1 MGGEVMS
8 VTLRDCVDLL
18 TGTAEACGYPLS
30 EAAAKIMASDL
41 AGHDFESLRKACAK
55 CRRELKHRLTLS
67 DILER
72 LQANDGRYTAE
83 EAWAKLPKD
92 ESFGALITNEMEQA
106 AEGVWGLLEMK
117 DKFSAARAFK
127 EAYERIVKNNRELGV
142 TPQWRV
148 SMGALGDNAQAI
160 AEGLKR
166 GVLSIEHLLRIMPPD
181 DVNFGIQ
188 LSGIQTALPPP
199 PTEKSKKLALEAKQQ
214 ILKQIASMQMG
225 GDS

>member
-1 MGGEVMS
+1 MS
-8 VTLRDCVDLL
+8 ATLRDCIELL

-41 AGHDFESLRKACAK
+41 AEHDFESLRKACAK

-72 LQANDGRYTAE
+72 LQANDVRYTAE

-106 AEGVWGLLEMK
+106 AEGVWGLLELK

-127 EAYERIVKNNRELGV
+127 EAYERIVKENRELGV
-142 TPQWRV
+142 KPKWRV

-166 GVLSIEHLLRIMPPD
+166 GVLQLDHLRINYPPD
-181 DVNFGIQ
+181 DVEFAIQ
-188 LSGIQTALPPP
+188 LSGIQLALPPP
-199 PTEKSKKLALEAKQQ
+199 PTEKSKKLALEAKRQ
-214 ILKQIASMQMG
+214 ILKQIESMQMG